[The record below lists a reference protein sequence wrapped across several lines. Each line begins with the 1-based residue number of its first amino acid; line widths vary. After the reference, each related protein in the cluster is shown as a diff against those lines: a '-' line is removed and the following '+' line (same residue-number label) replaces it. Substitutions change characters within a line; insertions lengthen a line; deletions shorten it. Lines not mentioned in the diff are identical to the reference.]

1 MLEKKITELT
11 EKVKYYENVINK
23 IRNELEIYKIHY
35 ENLENTCN
43 KKILENDELKRRL
56 NEYNQLTSNDSL
68 YTKV

>member
-1 MLEKKITELT
+1 MLEKKITDLT

-35 ENLENTCN
+35 ENLENTYN
-43 KKILENDELKRRL
+43 KKILENDELKKRF
-56 NEYNQLTSNDSL
+56 NEYNQLNSNASV